1 MRKVVVEC
9 MFAVLLLL
17 PAMAQE
23 NTVSK
28 AEVFG
33 GYQYLHLGSD
43 TSLGSGGSGQGFN
56 GWNAAAQ
63 VNFSRFLGVEGD
75 FSGSYAS
82 ISGVSTHVYTYAGGP
97 VIFAEMDRIKPFAHV
112 LFGGTRLGGSESGV
126 SISWDGYTVL
136 AGGGVDAKVNRNLA
150 VRVAQVD
157 WLYYHFG
164 SKTIAGVQFPTIT
177 GSNNV
182 RISTGVV
189 LRF

>member
-1 MRKVVVEC
+1 MKKFVVCFV
-9 MFAVLLLL
+9 AALLSL
-17 PAMAQE
+17 PLMAQE
-23 NTVSK
+23 NAPK

-43 TSLGSGGSGQGFN
+43 TSFGSTGGGQGFN
-56 GWNAAAQ
+56 GWNVAAQ
-63 VNFSRFLGVEGD
+63 ANFSKYAGIEGD
-75 FSGSYAS
+75 FSGAYAKV
-82 ISGVSTHVYTYAGGP
+82 SGVSTHVYTYAGGP
-97 VIFAEMDRIKPFAHV
+97 VVFAQLDRIKPFAHV
-112 LFGGTRLGGSESGV
+112 LFGGTKIGASESGV
-126 SISWDGYTVL
+126 SISLGGYTVM
-136 AGGGVDAKVNRNLA
+136 AGGGVDAKVNRALA

-164 SKTIAGVQFPTIT
+164 SKTISGVQIPAFS